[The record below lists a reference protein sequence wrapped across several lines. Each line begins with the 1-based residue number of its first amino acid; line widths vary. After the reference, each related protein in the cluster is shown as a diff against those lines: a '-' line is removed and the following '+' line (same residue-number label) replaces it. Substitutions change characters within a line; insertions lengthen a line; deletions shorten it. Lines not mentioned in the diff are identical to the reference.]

1 MKENICTIPVNEV
14 FEEND
19 GCPICRMRDIIEAKY
34 IDYITGPAMMEP
46 DIRIET
52 NRAGFCERHYS
63 LLLTAGRARL
73 PVALTLESHLIDVRE
88 KMLSKKPDKK
98 MLERMETLEDSCFV
112 CEYIEPH
119 LARAIETVC
128 LSYKNEPEFR
138 KLYESQPYI
147 CMKHYRMIVQN
158 AKKPLGKEYD
168 AFVEVTRRL
177 VLKYADSLQD
187 DIAGFRDAFD
197 YRNSGKPMPQASRD
211 VIERTIE
218 FLTARPLV
226 SRQET
231 SRQETSKQETSK
243 QDGSEK

>member
-14 FEEND
+14 FEVHD

-52 NRAGFCERHYS
+52 NRAGFCERHFRMM
-63 LLLTAGRARL
+63 LTSGRARL

-98 MLERMETLEDSCFV
+98 ILEAMETLEHSCFV

-138 KLYESQPYI
+138 KLYESQPFI
-147 CMKHYRMIVQN
+147 CLNHYRMIIQN

-168 AFVEVTRRL
+168 YFAEVTRKL
-177 VLKYADSLQD
+177 VKKYADSLQEG
-187 DIAGFRDAFD
+187 ITQFRDAFD
-197 YRNSGKPMPQASRD
+197 YRNAGKPMPAEARTS
-211 VIERTIE
+211 IESTIE
-218 FLTARPLV
+218 FLTSRPAAT
-226 SRQET
+226 RQEPEKKPA
-231 SRQETSKQETSK
+231 SQE
-243 QDGSEK
+243 

>member
-14 FEEND
+14 FEVND

-63 LLLTAGRARL
+63 MMLTSGRARL
-73 PVALTLESHLIDVRE
+73 PVALTLESHLIEVRE
-88 KMLSKKPDKK
+88 KLLSKKPDKK
-98 MLERMETLEDSCFV
+98 VLEALNTLGDSCFV

-119 LARAIETVC
+119 LARSLETVC
-128 LSYKNEPEFR
+128 LSFKNEPEFR

-147 CMKHYRMIVQN
+147 CLNHYKMIMQS
-158 AKKPLGKEYD
+158 AKKPLGRDYD
-168 AFVEVTRRL
+168 TFAEVTRRL
-177 VLKYADSLQD
+177 VMKYADSLQN

-197 YRNSGKPMPQASRD
+197 YRNAGKPMPEASRD
-211 VIERTIE
+211 VIERTIQ
-218 FLTARPLV
+218 FLTSHPV
-226 SRQET
+226 VT
-231 SRQETSKQETSK
+231 KQESDK
-243 QDGSEK
+243 

>member
-19 GCPICRMRDIIEAKY
+19 GCPICRMRDLIEAKY

-52 NRAGFCERHYS
+52 NRAGFCERHYGMM
-63 LLLTAGRARL
+63 LTSGRARL
-73 PVALTLESHLIDVRE
+73 PVALTLESHMIDIRE
-88 KMLSKKPDKK
+88 KMLAKKPDKK
-98 MLERMETLEDSCFV
+98 TLEALEKLENSCFV

-119 LARAIETVC
+119 LARSIETVC

-147 CMKHYRMIVQN
+147 CLHHYRMIVQN

-168 AFVEVTRRL
+168 RFVEITRVL
-177 VLKYADSLQD
+177 VRKYADSLQD
-187 DIAGFRDAFD
+187 DIAAFRDAFD
-197 YRNSGKPMPQASRD
+197 YRNAGKPLPKEAKNA
-211 VIERTIE
+211 IERTME
-218 FLTARPLV
+218 FLTSRPFV
-226 SRQET
+226 S
-231 SRQETSKQETSK
+231 KA
-243 QDGSEK
+243 GSNAPATENQAASTENAPQ

>member
-14 FEEND
+14 FEVHN
-19 GCPICRMRDIIEAKY
+19 GCPICRMRDIIETKY

-52 NRAGFCERHYS
+52 NRAGFCERHFGMM
-63 LLLTAGRARL
+63 LTSGRARL

-98 MLERMETLEDSCFV
+98 ILEAMEKLENSCFV

-138 KLYESQPYI
+138 KLYEAQPFI
-147 CMKHYRMIVQN
+147 CMNHYRMIVQN
-158 AKKPLGKEYD
+158 AKKPLGRDYD
-168 AFVEVTRRL
+168 TFVEATRRL
-177 VLKYADSLQD
+177 TKRYADSLQEG
-187 DIAGFRDAFD
+187 ITQFRDAFD
-197 YRNSGKPMPQASRD
+197 YRNAGKPMPAEARTS
-211 VIERTIE
+211 IESTIE
-218 FLTARPLV
+218 FLTSRPAAT
-226 SRQET
+226 RQEP
-231 SRQETSKQETSK
+231 
-243 QDGSEK
+243 EKKTEQQ